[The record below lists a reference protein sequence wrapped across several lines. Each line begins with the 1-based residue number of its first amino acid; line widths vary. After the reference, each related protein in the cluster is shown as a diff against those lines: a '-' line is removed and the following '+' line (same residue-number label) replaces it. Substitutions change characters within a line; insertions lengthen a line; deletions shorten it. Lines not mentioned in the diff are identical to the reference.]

1 MNATNSSLPA
11 LTKIIEERL
20 AVVGALANSL
30 EGSTDALVR
39 NNAEAI
45 ARGASHQ
52 AELCQRWN
60 SLEAELRRVMEQR
73 LHLSLIATP
82 LTANLPTSPALADRR
97 LPLTLAPNESP
108 DGTSSD
114 VIAMQNSARLQAEWE
129 TLAIRIRYLTRV
141 HSSLLVHLRRGLG
154 ILERVI
160 GSCETTYDPGR
171 RPESGQALLRAG
183 E

>member
-11 LTKIIEERL
+11 LTKLIEERL

-30 EGSTDALVR
+30 AASTDALVR

-52 AELCQRWN
+52 AELCERWN
-60 SLEAELRRVMEQR
+60 SLEAELRRGMEQR
-73 LHLSLIATP
+73 LHLSFIRTP
-82 LTANLPTSPALADRR
+82 VTGKVSTGPALADRR
-97 LPLTLAPNESP
+97 LPLPSSP
-108 DGTSSD
+108 SEPADGAISD
-114 VIAMQNSARLQAEWE
+114 VIAVQNSARLHAEWE
-129 TLAIRIRYLTRV
+129 SLAVRIRYLTRI
-141 HSSLLVHLRRGLG
+141 HSSLLLHLRRGLG
-154 ILERVI
+154 ILERVA
-160 GSCETTYDPGR
+160 GSCDATYDPGR